1 MLQLSL
7 VCSVGFGMLSA
18 ASVSYT
24 MLAITRT
31 LTGVALS
38 GLSLIVLP
46 LGECGGSW
54 QAVGGKGIVLQEG
67 LGRNRAW
74 EVAAGAISLGNI
86 PLVRI
91 QEVAVSPM
99 NIYQSTQKC
108 SSHLSALLLQQTY
121 PIPVGHH
128 Q

>member
-31 LTGVALS
+31 LTGVAMS

-46 LGECGGSW
+46 LGECGGCG
-54 QAVGGKGIVLQEG
+54 QAVGGKGIVLQAGQAWQEEG
-67 LGRNRAW
+67 SGSCC
-74 EVAAGAISLGNI
+74 V
-86 PLVRI
+86 
-91 QEVAVSPM
+91 
-99 NIYQSTQKC
+99 C
-108 SSHLSALLLQQTY
+108 SSITECPSRKD
-121 PIPVGHH
+121 PRIPGCCSSN
-128 Q
+128 